1 MGNTNS
7 GSTFNDR
14 LPVDYTLDDVDDD
27 GLINLQT
34 YKRRPLREAG
44 LPYRKANSRRV
55 IERAERRRSR
65 AYHSLSSKLN
75 EASQQN
81 SEMTAKKETLDKVWL
96 KQFEVC
102 TSVDI
107 PLDGFKSTKYKN
119 EIRHL
124 LNNLFFKNL
133 DPQIPALTALRKLNS
148 LDSATSALNK
158 GIDLLRAAAGS
169 AFSTFYQYG
178 KNNAFGPGEVLMYY
192 LIDGITLAGTDSSGD
207 LALGKTSYEVKA
219 VVRSNSGYFKNF
231 RISIETGEVIK
242 KIMSLC
248 IKANITLPAGRAGE
262 SIPSSA
268 LDELRASKFK
278 AEYAK
283 LELEYATLA
292 YNNYF
297 KKHPIVFMDTNDSG
311 GGGKLGRILDIMDVK
326 AKDVVID
333 RISQGKPKPMVK
345 ARN

>member
-34 YKRRPLREAG
+34 YKRRRPLREAG

-75 EASQQN
+75 EAKGEQ
-81 SEMTAKKETLDKVWL
+81 ELDKVWL

-107 PLDGFKSTKYKN
+107 PLDGFKSTTHKN

-133 DPQIPALTALRKLNS
+133 DPQSPVLMALRKLNS
-148 LDSATSALNK
+148 LDSATSKLNVA
-158 GIDLLRAAAGS
+158 IDLLRTSALNFS
-169 AFSTFYQYG
+169 AFFRYG
-178 KNNAFGPGEVLMYY
+178 EQHGFGPGEVLMYY
-192 LIDGITLAGTDSSGD
+192 LIDGVILAGTESSGD
-207 LALGKTSYEVKA
+207 LALGNKSYELKA
-219 VVRSNSGYFKNF
+219 VVQTNSGYIKEF
-231 RISIETGEVIK
+231 RISIETAEATK
-242 KIMSLC
+242 NIMNLC
-248 IKANITLPAGRAGE
+248 RKANIDLPAGRAGE

-268 LDELRASKFK
+268 LDELRTSKFK
-278 AEYAK
+278 SEFAK

-297 KKHPIVFMDTNDSG
+297 KKHPIIFMDTNKSG
-311 GGGKLGRILDIMDVK
+311 AGAKLGRVMAIMDVK
-326 AKDVVID
+326 VKDIAID

-345 ARN
+345 AMN

>member
-34 YKRRPLREAG
+34 YKRRRPLREAG

-75 EASQQN
+75 EA
-81 SEMTAKKETLDKVWL
+81 KKEQELDKVWL

-107 PLDGFKSTKYKN
+107 PLDGFKSTTHKN

-133 DPQIPALTALRKLNS
+133 DPQSPALMALRKLNS

-219 VVRSNSGYFKNF
+219 VVRTNSGYFKDF

-297 KKHPIVFMDTNDSG
+297 KKHPIVFMDTSDSG
-311 GGGKLGRILDIMDVK
+311 GGGKLGRVMAIMDVK
-326 AKDVVID
+326 VKDIAIE

-345 ARN
+345 AMN

>member
-34 YKRRPLREAG
+34 YKRRRPLREAG

-75 EASQQN
+75 EA
-81 SEMTAKKETLDKVWL
+81 KKEQELDKVWL

-107 PLDGFKSTKYKN
+107 PLDGFKSTTHKN

-133 DPQIPALTALRKLNS
+133 DPQSPALMALRKLNS

-219 VVRSNSGYFKNF
+219 VVRTNSGYFKDF

-297 KKHPIVFMDTNDSG
+297 KKHPIVFMDTSDSG
-311 GGGKLGRILDIMDVK
+311 GGGKLGRVMAIMDVK
-326 AKDVVID
+326 VKDVAID

-345 ARN
+345 AMN

>member
-14 LPVDYTLDDVDDD
+14 LPVDYTLDNVDDD

-44 LPYRKANSRRV
+44 LPHRKANSRRV

-75 EASQQN
+75 EAEGQQ
-81 SEMTAKKETLDKVWL
+81 ELDKVWL

-107 PLDGFKSTKYKN
+107 PLNGFKSTTHKN

-133 DPQIPALTALRKLNS
+133 DLQSPALMALRKLKS
-148 LDSATSALNK
+148 LDLAISKLNAAIDILRTSAPNF
-158 GIDLLRAAAGS
+158 S
-169 AFSTFYQYG
+169 AFYRYG
-178 KNNAFGPGEVLMYY
+178 EQDGFGPGEVLMYY
-192 LIDGITLAGTDSSGD
+192 LIDGVTLAGTESSGD
-207 LALGKTSYEVKA
+207 LALGNKSYELKA
-219 VVRSNSGYFKNF
+219 VVQTNSGYIKEF
-231 RISIETGEVIK
+231 RISIETAAATK
-242 KIMSLC
+242 NIMNLC
-248 IKANITLPAGRAGE
+248 RKANIDLPAERAGE

-268 LDELRASKFK
+268 LDELRASPKFK
-278 AEYAK
+278 DEFAK

-297 KKHPIVFMDTNDSG
+297 KKHPIIFMDTNKSG
-311 GGGKLGRILDIMDVK
+311 GGGKLGRVMAIMDVK
-326 AKDVVID
+326 VKDIAID

-345 ARN
+345 TMN

>member
-34 YKRRPLREAG
+34 YKRRRPLREAG

-65 AYHSLSSKLN
+65 AYHILSSKLN
-75 EASQQN
+75 EA
-81 SEMTAKKETLDKVWL
+81 KKEQELDKVWL

-107 PLDGFKSTKYKN
+107 PLDGFKSTTHKN

-133 DPQIPALTALRKLNS
+133 DPQSPALMALRKLNS

-219 VVRSNSGYFKNF
+219 VVRTNSGYFKDF

-297 KKHPIVFMDTNDSG
+297 KKHPIVFMDTSDSG
-311 GGGKLGRILDIMDVK
+311 GGGKLGRVMAIMDVK
-326 AKDVVID
+326 VKDVAID

-345 ARN
+345 AMN